1 MPDNRETEFDAAFNR
16 LVAEALATPEAPHD
30 DIDLLDA
37 GLDSAGFVNLL
48 MELEDE
54 FGGFWPIE
62 QLSCFAG
69 ITKVGVLRS
78 VAKNKLWQRVK

>member
-1 MPDNRETEFDAAFNR
+1 MPDNREIAFDSAFNR
-16 LVAEALATPEAPHD
+16 LVAAALATPEVPHD
-30 DIDLLDA
+30 DTDLLDA
-37 GLDSAGFVNLL
+37 GLDSLRFVNLL

-54 FGGFWPIE
+54 FGGFWPVE

-78 VAKNKLWQRVK
+78 IAKRTLCQRVK

>member
-1 MPDNRETEFDAAFNR
+1 MPDNRESAFDVAFNR
-16 LVAEALATPEAPHD
+16 LVADALATEEAPRD
-30 DIDLLDA
+30 DVDLLEA
-37 GLDSAGFVNLL
+37 GLDSLGFVKLL

-62 QLSCFAG
+62 QLSSFAG

-78 VAKNKLWQRVK
+78 VAKDTLWQRAK

>member
-1 MPDNRETEFDAAFNR
+1 MPDNRETAFDAAFNR
-16 LVAEALATPEAPHD
+16 LVAEALATEESPAD
-30 DIDLLDA
+30 DTDLLEA
-37 GLDSAGFVNLL
+37 GLDSFNFVKLL

-69 ITKVGVLRS
+69 ITKVGVLRAI
-78 VAKNKLWQRVK
+78 AKNTLWQPAK

>member
-1 MPDNRETEFDAAFNR
+1 MSDNREIAFDAAFNR
-16 LVAEALATPEAPHD
+16 LIAEALATPEAPPD

-37 GLDSAGFVNLL
+37 GLDSLRFVNLL

-78 VAKNKLWQRVK
+78 VAKNRLWQPLK

>member
-1 MPDNRETEFDAAFNR
+1 MSDNRETEFDAAFNR
-16 LVAEALATPEAPHD
+16 LIAEALAASEAPHD
-30 DIDLLDA
+30 DIDLLEA
-37 GLDSAGFVNLL
+37 GLDSSGFVNLL

-78 VAKNKLWQRVK
+78 VTKNKLWHREK

>member
-1 MPDNRETEFDAAFNR
+1 MPDNREIAFDAVFNR
-16 LVAEALATPEAPHD
+16 LIAEALATLEAPPD
-30 DIDLLDA
+30 DIDLFDA
-37 GLDSAGFVNLL
+37 GLDSLRFVNLL

-78 VAKNKLWQRVK
+78 VAKKRLWQPLK